1 MPSSH
6 IQRQERCWHKAMR
19 KSQHAS
25 MCRNLI
31 AAQFHFLSACN
42 RVVRNF
48 IAKRRVFF
56 LLLVIVAQ
64 AVFLKFTLHPQA
76 NTYTGNYALLGR
88 AAQPIVFYF
97 ITGFLVLASTRLPVI
112 WQTLIAC
119 SKGHCW
125 RRLIFPQWICYFLII
140 YSASKLMP
148 TDFPILAPID
158 PLNETWWVALLL
170 TTVAMTFILS
180 LTMIAPKS
188 YWFDL
193 LKNEK
198 ASLLLASGFS
208 VAAFGFSILFQQSWD
223 LLGEPTMI
231 VSKMLLDLVYDNI
244 YMDLQARVLGASYFS
259 VIIDRQCSGYE
270 GIGLIIAFLTWYLM
284 NFKRDYR
291 FPAALLLFP
300 IGIVSI
306 WLLNAVRIALL
317 ISIGLSVSPEISVKG
332 FHSNAGIISFVLVAL
347 SLVWGVR
354 ITAMFS
360 ESHVK
365 PRIVI
370 NCFNAPVI
378 PFLIMLSANLLC
390 AAFSADFQ
398 WLYPLRALSTALAII
413 VLWKHFGL
421 APSIPHLV
429 PVLGG
434 ILAFLVWIMLVR
446 PSAEA
451 DKVFENILF
460 SVPSTVSAGWL
471 VIRFLGSAIIIPIA
485 EELAF
490 RGYLVSLLSS
500 RAEIRPATGDMPWF
514 PIIATSLMFGALHS
528 SWMAATIAGCIYY
541 LVKLY
546 SGRLWDAVAA
556 HMTTNFLLS
565 LYVLI
570 SGHWSYW

>member
-1 MPSSH
+1 M
-6 IQRQERCWHKAMR
+6 
-19 KSQHAS
+19 
-25 MCRNLI
+25 
-31 AAQFHFLSACN
+31 AAQFNALSACN
-42 RVVRNF
+42 RIVRNF
-48 IAKRRVFF
+48 IEEQRVFF
-56 LLLVIVAQ
+56 LLLFIIAQ
-64 AVFLKFTLHPQA
+64 AAFLKFTLHPQA

-88 AAQPIVFYF
+88 AAQPMVFYF
-97 ITGFLVLASTRLPVI
+97 ITGFLILASTRLSGI

-125 RRLIFPQWICYFLII
+125 RHLIVPQWICYFLII

-148 TDFPILAPID
+148 TDFSIFASTD
-158 PLNETWWVALLL
+158 PLNEAWWVILLL
-170 TTVAMTFILS
+170 TSVSMTFILS

-188 YWFDL
+188 YWLDL
-193 LKNEK
+193 LKSEK

-231 VSKMLLDLVYDNI
+231 VSKLLLDLVYDNI
-244 YMDLQARVLGASYFS
+244 QMDLQARVLGTSYFS

-270 GIGLIIAFLTWYLM
+270 GIGLIIVFLTWYLM
-284 NFKRDYR
+284 NFKRDFR
-291 FPAALLLFP
+291 FPAALMLFP
-300 IGIVSI
+300 LGIISI
-306 WLLNAVRIALL
+306 WLLNAVRIAFL

-347 SLVWGVR
+347 SLVWSARV
-354 ITAMFS
+354 TAIFS

-365 PRIVI
+365 HRIVI
-370 NCFNAPVI
+370 DSVNAPAI

-398 WLYPLRALSTALAII
+398 WFYPLRALSTALAII

-421 APSIPHLV
+421 APAFPHLV

-434 ILAFLVWIMLVR
+434 ILVFLVWIMLLR

-451 DKVFENILF
+451 DKIFENILF

-471 VIRFLGSAIIIPIA
+471 IIRFLGSAIIIPIA

-490 RGYLVSLLSS
+490 RGYLLSLLSS
-500 RAEIRPATGDMPWF
+500 RAEIRPATRCIHWF
-514 PIIATSLMFGALHS
+514 PMIATSLIFGVLHS

-556 HMTTNFLLS
+556 HMTSNFLLS
-565 LYVLI
+565 LYVLV